1 MFRTIEKPDS
11 PILSSAFNILKYL
24 SSLVDQLTFLLVY
37 QMADP
42 IAEYFAQYP
51 DFPYNPQASADFR
64 QIDNFNRL
72 AMAEGWSQARRN
84 IEFDV
89 LKRTWTTLVEE
100 EYAGTSLDH
109 YQCLCE
115 DLDVDSIPETVNKCK
130 DMLRTKF
137 VNIIDLTTYRRD
149 VAMGLDA
156 AKPQTFGS
164 LNELKEYSK
173 AQKKWYPVE
182 TAKAEMLRELLR
194 VLH

>member
-1 MFRTIEKPDS
+1 
-11 PILSSAFNILKYL
+11 
-24 SSLVDQLTFLLVY
+24 
-37 QMADP
+37 MADP
-42 IAEYFAQYP
+42 IDEYFAQYP
-51 DFPYNPQASADFR
+51 DFRYDPQASADWR
-64 QIDNFNRL
+64 QNENFNRL
-72 AMAEGWSQARRN
+72 ATASRWDQDRRK
-84 IEFDV
+84 IEFDA
-89 LKRTWTTLVEE
+89 LKRTWTTLVED

-109 YQCLCE
+109 YQRLCE
-115 DLDVDSIPETVNKCK
+115 DLDIDPIPETVNQCK
-130 DMLRTKF
+130 QKLRTKY